1 MVSAMGSSKLIFWFE
16 ELGQEHNDIVGKK
29 CANLGVMTQM
39 GMPVPPGF
47 AISIDVYKRFI
58 KKTGAYEE
66 ISHYIHGLGKLK
78 HIGQFEEV
86 SRTISTI
93 IESKEM
99 PKNIKGDISSYYQA
113 LCSHVGSVDV
123 PVSVRSSGP
132 VSRPGM
138 FGTYLNVRGDEE
150 LLDKVKR
157 VWSSAFS
164 TRAIAY
170 RVNKGIP
177 VDGDM
182 LGVAVQKLVDACC
195 AGIGFTIDP
204 VTGDPSKIIIEANWG
219 LGESVVSGAAAVDR
233 FIVDKETLKIRDR
246 TIGNKTVRIASKDG
260 GIVSEEVPPDMQSI
274 PCIDDPG
281 VKEIAKLA
289 KILEDRLGQPQD
301 LEWSIDSILP
311 FPESVFL
318 LQTRPAKIAVQKSR
332 SATDHI
338 IDAMVKIIYRL

>member
-58 KKTGAYEE
+58 KETGAYEE

-195 AGIGFTIDP
+195 AGVSLTVNP
-204 VTGDPSKIIIEANWG
+204 VTGESSKIIIEANWG
-219 LGESVVSGAAAVDR
+219 LGEGIVSGGAGMDR
-233 FIVDKETLKIRDR
+233 FFVDKETLEIRDR
-246 TIGNKTVRIASKDG
+246 TIGNKTIQIVSKG
-260 GIVSEEVPPDMQSI
+260 QGTTSEEVPPDMVSI
-274 PCIDDPG
+274 PCIDDQA